1 MLQTPCVLFA
11 GGRSSRMGTDKSL
24 LPFGGF
30 ETLAEFQYIRL
41 SKIFSHVYISCKD
54 KSTFPFNAEFIEDSK
69 ISNTYAP
76 TLGFISAFESL
87 GESFFALSV
96 DSPFVDE
103 EIIKKLL
110 KMDRKNDDAT
120 VAKTIEGVE
129 PLCGVYHPSLH
140 LHFQKMLMKK
150 QHKLGVLL
158 KNSKTQFINF
168 KEKEKFLNL
177 NHPCEYKKALRIINS
192 TLL

>member
-30 ETLAEFQYIRL
+30 ETLAEFQYVRL
-41 SKIFSHVYISCKD
+41 SKIFSHIYISCKD
-54 KSTFPFNAEFIEDSK
+54 KSKFPFNAEFIEDSK

-110 KMDRKNDDAT
+110 KMDRQNDDAT
-120 VAKTIEGVE
+120 VAKTIEGIE

-150 QHKLGVLL
+150 QHKLGLLL

-177 NHPCEYKKALRIINS
+177 NHPYEYKKALRIINS